1 MSIKNLVG
9 NYASFN
15 YWANK
20 KLVDWLS
27 TSPLEKLYTQVPSSF
42 TSIDYTLQHILR
54 TQRFWL
60 AFINER
66 DTSGVNWAIRE
77 NEADKIMKELVEVSA
92 EMKDTFSVFTND
104 QLEELLR
111 LDMPWA
117 KNRLSR
123 YEYIVHI
130 VNHGTFHRGQIITMA
145 RSIGLTEG
153 VVNTDYNMF
162 HIHR

>member
-1 MSIKNLVG
+1 MSIKNLGG

-27 TSPLEKLYTQVPSSF
+27 ASPLEKLYTQVPSSF

-92 EMKDTFSVFTND
+92 EMMDSFSLFTND
-104 QLEELLR
+104 QLEALLR

>member
-1 MSIKNLVG
+1 MSLKKLID
-9 NYASFN
+9 NYATFN
-15 YWANK
+15 YWAN
-20 KLVDWLS
+20 VRIVNWLS
-27 TSPLEKLYTQVPSSF
+27 AVPVEKMYAPVTSSF
-42 TSIDYTLQHILR
+42 ASIDYTLQHMLR

-66 DTSGVNWAIRE
+66 DTSGVNWSIRE

-92 EMKDTFSVFTND
+92 EMKDTFSAFTQE

-117 KNRLSR
+117 KNQLSR

-130 VNHGTFHRGQIITMA
+130 VNHGSFHRGQIITIA
-145 RSIGLTEG
+145 RSIGLIEG